1 MRKWIY
7 YCGSWASLIG
17 GLLVAS
23 GLESYTGWAM
33 AGCFVG
39 ALVLLVAS
47 GLESYT
53 GWAMAGCFVGAL
65 VLLALAVVLAGLG
78 SCAEQE
84 EDEKP
89 CKERQPQEKRAAD
102 RRKAG

>member
-1 MRKWIY
+1 MIKRLHTKFIR
-7 YCGSWASLIG
+7 I
-17 GLLVAS
+17 
-23 GLESYTGWAM
+23 AM
-33 AGCFVG
+33 LSV
-39 ALVLLVAS
+39 
-47 GLESYT
+47 
-53 GWAMAGCFVGAL
+53 AL

>member
-7 YCGSWASLIG
+7 YCGSWASLTKFIRI
-17 GLLVAS
+17 
-23 GLESYTGWAM
+23 AM
-33 AGCFVG
+33 LSV
-39 ALVLLVAS
+39 
-47 GLESYT
+47 
-53 GWAMAGCFVGAL
+53 AL

>member
-17 GLLVAS
+17 CLLVAS
-23 GLESYTGWAM
+23 GLEK
-33 AGCFVG
+33 
-39 ALVLLVAS
+39 LH
-47 GLESYT
+47 GL
-53 GWAMAGCFVGAL
+53 GHGRVFLWGAL

>member
-1 MRKWIY
+1 MSKSRT
-7 YCGSWASLIG
+7 LF
-17 GLLVAS
+17 LVR
-23 GLESYTGWAM
+23 
-33 AGCFVG
+33 
-39 ALVLLVAS
+39 
-47 GLESYT
+47 
-53 GWAMAGCFVGAL
+53 L

>member
-1 MRKWIY
+1 MNNNQDNRNKKN
-7 YCGSWASLIG
+7 GRESRDPLRT
-17 GLLVAS
+17 GLP
-23 GLESYTGWAM
+23 
-33 AGCFVG
+33 
-39 ALVLLVAS
+39 
-47 GLESYT
+47 
-53 GWAMAGCFVGAL
+53 
-65 VLLALAVVLAGLG
+65 LLALAVVLAGLG